1 VYVQAKWQIIVV
13 ESVLGTTMTLPPIMP
28 TMKTDDLMHDY
39 LQSRVAHYIHLLAAF
54 SPRSSVRAVIEQ
66 QTAAATTQA
75 SSSSSASEMYPSQ
88 LIWD

>member
-28 TMKTDDLMHDY
+28 MMKTDDLMHDY
-39 LQSRVAHYIHLLAAF
+39 LQSRVAHYIHLLAAI

-66 QTAAATTQA
+66 QAPAVTT
-75 SSSSSASEMYPSQ
+75 SSSSASASEMYPSQ